1 MLPIPKG
8 FFEGVEWF
16 AKNEFKHQD
25 FVAEVTAVAELSGLP
40 FDRLFFLNFM
50 YEFSTFK
57 ACTGLL
63 VRNDEGKIMHG
74 RNLDFEMWEIFSK
87 LVVNVEYYSNDQKVF
102 SVDTVAGSVF
112 ALTGVRHGAFSVNVD
127 TRKAKD
133 FSQDLISVLAKQAY
147 PTVWLVRRVL
157 EDQTNFADAV
167 KRLKTEIIGG
177 PVYYIV
183 AGVSGNEATVIERD
197 TDQVHAAYSLTDSTW
212 FLVQTNYDRDQP
224 EPIHDPRRIPVENK
238 LKERGNKG
246 FSEQVMLDEFMFKWP
261 TFNIAT
267 IMSAIIVPSAAYHNT
282 TVWYG
287 YNPTTN
293 NVQEQ

>member
-1 MLPIPKG
+1 
-8 FFEGVEWF
+8 
-16 AKNEFKHQD
+16 
-25 FVAEVTAVAELSGLP
+25 
-40 FDRLFFLNFM
+40 
-50 YEFSTFK
+50 
-57 ACTGLL
+57 
-63 VRNDEGKIMHG
+63 MHG

-87 LVVNVEYYSNDQKVF
+87 LVVNVEYYSGTKKVF

-157 EDQTNFADAV
+157 EDQTTFADAV
-167 KRLKTEIIGG
+167 ARLKTEVIGG
-177 PVYYIV
+177 PVYFII
-183 AGVSGNEATVIERD
+183 AGLSGNEGTVLERD
-197 TDQVHAAYSLTDSTW
+197 TNQTHAAYTLTDSNW
-212 FLVQTNYDRDQP
+212 FLVQTNYDRDEP

-246 FSEQVMLDEFMFKWP
+246 FTEQVMLNQFMSQWP

-267 IMSAIIVPSAAYHNT
+267 IMSAIIVPNLSYHNT

-287 YNPTTN
+287 SNPTPH
-293 NVQEQ
+293 

>member
-1 MLPIPKG
+1 
-8 FFEGVEWF
+8 
-16 AKNEFKHQD
+16 
-25 FVAEVTAVAELSGLP
+25 
-40 FDRLFFLNFM
+40 
-50 YEFSTFK
+50 
-57 ACTGLL
+57 
-63 VRNDEGKIMHG
+63 
-74 RNLDFEMWEIFSK
+74 
-87 LVVNVEYYSNDQKVF
+87 VF

-157 EDQTNFADAV
+157 EDQSTFADAV
-167 KRLKTEIIGG
+167 ARLKTEVIGG
-177 PVYYIV
+177 PVYFVI
-183 AGVSGNEATVIERD
+183 AGVSGNEATVLERD
-197 TDQVHAAYSLTDSTW
+197 TNQTHAAYTLSDSNW

-224 EPIHDPRRIPVENK
+224 DPIHDPRRIPVENK

-246 FSEQVMLDEFMFKWP
+246 LNEQVLLEDFMFKWP

-267 IMSAIIVPSAAYHNT
+267 IMSAIIVPKAAYHNT

-287 YNPTTN
+287 YNP
-293 NVQEQ
+293 VPHEEAQA